1 MAKEKQ
7 EQGKQPEAEPA
18 TEAKKG
24 LPLKTII
31 MVVGMLVLEGAGIVA
46 FMTVMGKPSEVAA
59 VGVVNDP
66 SLELEQ
72 IVELP
77 VLHEKFTNSRQGR
90 VWIWDTEVIAQ
101 VKQMHAAE
109 VTAQIEAKEALIR
122 TGVSKIVAAAQ
133 VGYFNEPGRETL
145 TRQVHEFL
153 NQPDVIGTD
162 PEGNPRVED
171 ILIPSCIGFPADY

>member
-7 EQGKQPEAEPA
+7 EQGKPEAAPA
-18 TEAKKG
+18 AEVKKG
-24 LPLKTII
+24 LPVKTIAI
-31 MVVGMLVLEGAGIVA
+31 VAVALLLEGVGLVA

-59 VGVVNDP
+59 VGVENDP
-66 SLELEQ
+66 TLELEQ

-101 VKQMHAAE
+101 VKQMHAPE

-122 TGVSKIVAAAQ
+122 TGVSRIIASAQ

-145 TRQVHEFL
+145 TRQIHEFL
-153 NQPDVIGTD
+153 NQPDVVGTD
-162 PEGNPRVED
+162 PEGNPKVQD
-171 ILIPSCIGFPADY
+171 VLLPSCIGFPADY